1 MSNDID
7 KYILFHKKYGGT
19 GKKFQFKFIDYK
31 RNNLKLEGT
40 FSKDMTNPGP
50 EGFVQG
56 GQITS
61 MLDDVTSI
69 LLIFES
75 KGDIYPSS
83 TNLHTI
89 FHRPISIGNYLCKA
103 KLISKGKNIATI
115 KGEIYNRTGKIAAT
129 LIHNAFLIS
138 TKLKLND

>member
-19 GKKFQFKFIDYK
+19 GKKFQFKFVDYK
-31 RNNLKLEGT
+31 KNNLKLEGT
-40 FSKDMTNPGP
+40 FSNDMTNPGP

-75 KGDIYPSS
+75 KGEIYPSS

-89 FHRPISIGNYLCKA
+89 FHRPISIGKCICVA
-103 KLISKGKNIATI
+103 TLINKGKNIATI
-115 KGEIYNRTGKIAAT
+115 KGEIYNPNGKIAAT

-138 TKLKLND
+138 TKLKLNN

>member
-1 MSNDID
+1 MSHEID
-7 KYILFHKKYGGT
+7 KYILFHSKYGGT

-31 RNNLKLEGT
+31 KNNLKLEGR
-40 FSKDMTNPGP
+40 FSEDMINPGP
-50 EGFVQG
+50 ESFVQG
-56 GQITS
+56 GQIAS
-61 MLDDVTSI
+61 MLDDVTSL

-75 KGDIYPSS
+75 KGEIYPSS

-103 KLISKGKNIATI
+103 TLISKGKNIATI
-115 KGEIYNRTGKIAAT
+115 RGEIYNRTGKIAAT

-138 TKLKLND
+138 TKLNLND

>member
-1 MSNDID
+1 
-7 KYILFHKKYGGT
+7 
-19 GKKFQFKFIDYK
+19 
-31 RNNLKLEGT
+31 
-40 FSKDMTNPGP
+40 MTNPGP

-75 KGDIYPSS
+75 KGQIYPSS

-89 FHRPISIGNYLCKA
+89 FHRPISVGKYACRSS
-103 KLISKGKNIATI
+103 LISKGKNIATI
-115 KGEIYNRTGKIAAT
+115 KGKIYNQNGKIAAT

-138 TKLKLND
+138 TKLKLNTWQKCIWFPAV

>member
-19 GKKFQFKFIDYK
+19 GKKFQFKFVDYK
-31 RNNLKLEGT
+31 KNNLKLEGT
-40 FSKDMTNPGP
+40 FSNDMTNPGP

-75 KGDIYPSS
+75 KGEIYPSS

-89 FHRPISIGNYLCKA
+89 FHRPISIGKCICVA
-103 KLISKGKNIATI
+103 TLINKGKNIATI
-115 KGEIYNRTGKIAAT
+115 KGEIYNPNGKIAAT
-129 LIHNAFLIS
+129 MIHNAFLIS
-138 TKLKLND
+138 TKLKLNN

>member
-1 MSNDID
+1 MSHEID
-7 KYILFHKKYGGT
+7 KYILFHSKYGGT
-19 GKKFQFKFIDYK
+19 GKKFKFKFIDYK
-31 RNNLKLEGT
+31 KYNLKLEGT
-40 FSKDMTNPGP
+40 FSKYMTNPGP

-75 KGDIYPSS
+75 KGEIYPSS

-89 FHRPISIGNYLCKA
+89 FHRPLCIGNYLCEA
-103 KLISKGKNIATI
+103 TLINRGKNLATI
-115 KGEIYNRTGKIAAT
+115 RGEIYNQNGKKINTAVEFN
-129 LIHNAFLIS
+129 H
-138 TKLKLND
+138 TKF

>member
-31 RNNLKLEGT
+31 RNNLKLEGR

-75 KGDIYPSS
+75 KGEIYPSS

-115 KGEIYNRTGKIAAT
+115 KGEIYNPNGKIAAT

-138 TKLKLND
+138 TKLKLNN

>member
-1 MSNDID
+1 MSHEID
-7 KYILFHKKYGGT
+7 KYILFHSKYGGA

-31 RNNLKLEGT
+31 KNNLKLEGR
-40 FSKDMTNPGP
+40 FSEDMINPGP
-50 EGFVQG
+50 EAFVQG
-56 GQITS
+56 GQIAS
-61 MLDDVTSI
+61 MLDDVTSL

-75 KGDIYPSS
+75 KGEIYPSS

-89 FHRPISIGNYLCKA
+89 FHRPISVGKYLCEA
-103 KLISKGKNIATI
+103 TLISKGKNIATI

>member
-1 MSNDID
+1 
-7 KYILFHKKYGGT
+7 
-19 GKKFQFKFIDYK
+19 
-31 RNNLKLEGT
+31 
-40 FSKDMTNPGP
+40 MTNPGP

-75 KGDIYPSS
+75 KGQIYPSS

-89 FHRPISIGNYLCKA
+89 F
-103 KLISKGKNIATI
+103 IALLVL
-115 KGEIYNRTGKIAAT
+115 E
-129 LIHNAFLIS
+129 S
-138 TKLKLND
+138 MCVEPV

>member
-1 MSNDID
+1 
-7 KYILFHKKYGGT
+7 
-19 GKKFQFKFIDYK
+19 
-31 RNNLKLEGT
+31 
-40 FSKDMTNPGP
+40 MTNPGP

-75 KGDIYPSS
+75 KGQIYPSS

-89 FHRPISIGNYLCKA
+89 FHRPISIES
-103 KLISKGKNIATI
+103 IV
-115 KGEIYNRTGKIAAT
+115 
-129 LIHNAFLIS
+129 
-138 TKLKLND
+138 

>member
-1 MSNDID
+1 MI
-7 KYILFHKKYGGT
+7 
-19 GKKFQFKFIDYK
+19 
-31 RNNLKLEGT
+31 
-40 FSKDMTNPGP
+40 NPGP

-75 KGDIYPSS
+75 KGEIYPSS
-83 TNLHTI
+83 SNLHTI
-89 FHRPISIGNYLCKA
+89 FHRPINVGKYLCEA
-103 KLISKGKNIATI
+103 NIISKGKNIATI
-115 KGEIYNRTGKIAAT
+115 KGQIYNQNGKIAAT

-138 TKLKLND
+138 TKLKLNG